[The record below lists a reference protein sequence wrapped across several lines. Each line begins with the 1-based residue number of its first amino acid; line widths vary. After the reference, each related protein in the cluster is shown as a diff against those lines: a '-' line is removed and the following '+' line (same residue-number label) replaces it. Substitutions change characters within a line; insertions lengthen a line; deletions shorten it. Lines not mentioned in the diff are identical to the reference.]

1 MNEPFRY
8 GLSHGVGLLQ
18 APQMASLGFAC
29 ALSTRV
35 GGVSI
40 GETATMNLSFKR
52 RDTEENVRENY
63 RRLAAA
69 LGRPLESLCLS
80 RQVHGVEVLEANEMD
95 AHRSLA
101 PGAVSREGDAWIS
114 DDPALTL
121 IRHHADCTPVYLA
134 DPEHRA
140 MGLIHAGWKGTV
152 HAIASRTLSAMV
164 RRYGSRPERMWALI
178 GPAISACCFEIGPD
192 VAQLL
197 EDGFPG
203 AGLVQRRG
211 DSLSLKIPVY
221 IQTVQIPCLIHIPET
236 HDPAF
241 HLRHKSRM
249 RLKGIC
255 PRFQISLFRSPGV
268 KLLLCVI
275 FSVNRMDG
283 VIKKPRR

>member
-1 MNEPFRY
+1 MNEPFHY

-63 RRLAAA
+63 RRLAVA

-211 DSLSLKIPVY
+211 DSLYGDLKACNRL
-221 IQTVQIPCLIHIPET
+221 QLLQGGIPECQILT
-236 HDPAF
+236 SSLCTSCCHDLLYSHRRERGHTGIMA
-241 HLRHKSRM
+241 SIM
-249 RLKGIC
+249 YRL
-255 PRFQISLFRSPGV
+255 
-268 KLLLCVI
+268 
-275 FSVNRMDG
+275 
-283 VIKKPRR
+283 